1 MGLRERLDADL
12 KAAMKVKD
20 ELTLSV
26 VRMLKSAVKYRE
38 VEGPKA
44 VALDEAGILQ
54 VVATEIKRRRDS
66 VEQYRAGGR
75 EDLARK
81 EEAEIVILQGWLP
94 AQLSEAELGAKV
106 DEVVARVGAKG
117 PKDMGAVMK
126 ALLPEVQGRAEGK
139 AVSDLVKQRLAG
151 K

>member
-12 KAAMKVKD
+12 KAAMKEKD
-20 ELTLSV
+20 ELKLSV
-26 VRMLKSAVKYRE
+26 VRMLKSAVRYRE
-38 VEGPKA
+38 VEGQKA
-44 VALDEAGILQ
+44 VTLDEAGILQ

-81 EEAEIVILQGWLP
+81 EEAEIAILQGYLP
-94 AQLSEAELGAKV
+94 AQLSEAELRAKV

-139 AVSDLVKQRLAG
+139 LVSDLVKQRLAG

>member
-20 ELTLSV
+20 ELRLSV

-81 EEAEIVILQGWLP
+81 EEAEIAILQGYLP
-94 AQLSEAELGAKV
+94 AQLSEAELRAKV
-106 DEVVARVGAKG
+106 DEVVARLGAKG

-126 ALLPEVQGRAEGK
+126 ALLQEVQGRAEAK